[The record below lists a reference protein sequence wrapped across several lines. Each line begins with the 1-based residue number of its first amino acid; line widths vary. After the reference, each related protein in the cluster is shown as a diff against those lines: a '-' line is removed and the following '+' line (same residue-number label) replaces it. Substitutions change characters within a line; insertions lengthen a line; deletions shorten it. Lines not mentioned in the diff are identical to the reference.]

1 MIQLLSLLLLIGI
14 IIFIFW
20 GYKNMHVNSVVAD
33 VTAKEVSRRE
43 KLSSSDFKKNH
54 EYYRY
59 IIKNYSPVLLSYIDN
74 FKLDLPRDIIGT
86 IMILEN
92 KDYLKV
98 EEGIF
103 VNTNME
109 IYKLSKME
117 KYILKNISSGNLTIN
132 PGEIIKITQEEGL
145 EKGVITL
152 NNKYKESKIGIIMK
166 RLTFIIFVIILFL
179 GEFEKILSK
188 NEFYYY
194 IKSFFGIGIIICIFI
209 LLTYF
214 LYEQKLN
221 ENRKKDPYFR
231 TKEGN
236 ELNEKLEGLKEYL
249 KDYGDMKGKNAEM
262 ISLWEDY
269 LIYAIIFKQNNIAQT
284 KYLKYIKIL

>member
-92 KDYLKV
+92 KGYLKV

>member
-59 IIKNYSPVLLSYIDN
+59 IIKNYSPALLSYIDN

-92 KDYLKV
+92 KGYLKV